1 MSNYNTVLVERDDGI
16 AVVSLNRP
24 ASLNAF
30 NAQLRHE
37 LRQAVRE
44 VNDDPAV
51 RVVIL
56 TGAGRAFCAGAD
68 LAETGENPASFRV
81 EDQLNGEY
89 KPILLEMNSAPKP
102 WIAAVNGAAAG
113 IGSAFAMNCDL
124 SVMAEDAYLYQ
135 AFAAIG
141 LIPDGGAT
149 WHLVRTL
156 GRQRAYEVIVSG
168 EKVRAQKC
176 LDWGLCNRVV
186 PAAELM
192 AHTRAWARELAAK
205 LPCAMPSK
213 PLTPLRRLPWET
225 PFPMKPG
232 CNMFALPAWMRPR
245 VSRPSWKNDRR
256 AGRVASSQL
265 AAAAR
270 SKRAPPL
277 P

>member
-1 MSNYNTVLVERDDGI
+1 MSNYNTVLVERADGV

-24 ASLNAF
+24 ESLNSF
-30 NAQLRHE
+30 NAE
-37 LRQAVRE
+37 LRRELRSAVRE

-51 RVVIL
+51 QVVVL

-68 LAETGENPASFRV
+68 LSESAENPADFRV

-89 KPILLEMNSAPKP
+89 KPILLEINGAPKP

-141 LIPDGGAT
+141 LVPDGGAT
-149 WHLVRTL
+149 WHLARAL

-186 PAAELM
+186 PAADLM
-192 AHTRAWARELAAK
+192 QQTLAWARELAAK
-205 LPCAMPSK
+205 SPLALRYAKQALNGAMENSVAQTISDEGRLQHLCVTSADAAEGIAAFIEK
-213 PLTPLRRLPWET
+213 RTPRWR
-225 PFPMKPG
+225 G
-232 CNMFALPAWMRPR
+232 C
-245 VSRPSWKNDRR
+245 
-256 AGRVASSQL
+256 
-265 AAAAR
+265 
-270 SKRAPPL
+270 
-277 P
+277 

>member
-1 MSNYNTVLVERDDGI
+1 MSKYQAVLVERHGET

-24 ASLNAF
+24 ESLNAF
-30 NAQLRHE
+30 DAQLRRE
-37 LRQAVRE
+37 LCLAVRE

-51 RVVIL
+51 KVAVL

-68 LAETGENPASFRV
+68 LAESAESAENFRV

-89 KPILLEMNSAPKP
+89 KPVLLEMNSAPMP

-124 SVMAEDAYLYQ
+124 IVMAEDAYIYQ
-135 AFAAIG
+135 AFTAIG
-141 LIPDGGAT
+141 LVPDGGAT

-168 EKVRAQKC
+168 EKIRAQKC

-192 AHTRAWARELAAK
+192 EQTLVWASELATKSPLALRYAK
-205 LPCAMPSK
+205 Q
-213 PLTPLRRLPWET
+213 
-225 PFPMKPG
+225 
-232 CNMFALPAWMRPR
+232 ALNNAIEHS
-245 VSRPSWKNDRR
+245 VGDSISYE
-256 AGRVASSQL
+256 ASLQHICVNSSDAKEGIASFL
-265 AAAAR
+265 E
-270 SKRAPPL
+270 KRAPRWQGR
-277 P
+277 